1 MPYYIKTEGMD
12 ELIQKLE
19 KAGDRALG
27 VGARALY
34 KGAGVVADAIS
45 SGARSIATEPFK
57 YAGGGTKRK
66 PSPEEKAILNAAGA
80 AGIAKFDKNGLS
92 VNTAVGYNRSGY
104 AQVNWNHMSNKART
118 KYKIKGGG
126 NAKPVAVIANAINS
140 GTSFMEKQ
148 PFIRKAITKSKGAAQ
163 SAMEATIE
171 QLVDQILD

>member
-140 GTSFMEKQ
+140 GTSFMAKQ
-148 PFIRKAITKSKGAAQ
+148 PIFRRAATQARGAASEAIVGKADQLISEITK
-163 SAMEATIE
+163 
-171 QLVDQILD
+171 

>member
-92 VNTAVGYNRSGY
+92 VNTAVGYNLSGY

>member
-1 MPYYIKTEGMD
+1 MAYKISTSGMD
-12 ELIQKLE
+12 DLLGKLQ
-19 KAGDRALG
+19 KAGDAAHDIAA
-27 VGARALY
+27 VGLY
-34 KGAGVVADAIS
+34 EGAGVVADAIS

-148 PFIRKAITKSKGAAQ
+148 PFIRKAITKSKGVAQ
-163 SAMEATIE
+163 GAMEATIE

>member
-171 QLVDQILD
+171 QLVEQILD